1 MRSFLF
7 IFLIL
12 FLPSLA
18 MSDELTAKAQRLLNE
33 LGYNAGPVDG
43 VMGNKTRNAITE
55 AFGSIGKRWNLEL
68 DEYDLTLLRISGLLK
83 DLVTQERKASSLS
96 NEELCDSLIALD
108 LPSTFYEH
116 EKRGLDC
123 LEIRIPQKVWEL
135 PTRKQAFRYLKKYQD
150 NNIVCVL
157 VFF

>member
-18 MSDELTAKAQRLLNE
+18 ISDELTAKAQRLLNE

-55 AFGSIGKRWNLEL
+55 AFDSIGKRW
-68 DEYDLTLLRISGLLK
+68 D
-83 DLVTQERKASSLS
+83 Q
-96 NEELCDSLIALD
+96 
-108 LPSTFYEH
+108 
-116 EKRGLDC
+116 
-123 LEIRIPQKVWEL
+123 
-135 PTRKQAFRYLKKYQD
+135 
-150 NNIVCVL
+150 
-157 VFF
+157 